1 MYAAEEG
8 ETDVVKIL
16 LENGSDIHAEDNDG

>member
-1 MYAAEEG
+1 MYAAVDG

-16 LENGSDIHAEDNDG
+16 LETGADINDRDNTG